1 MPHLVCSPNLH
12 RRQIL
17 AHRLREKQS
26 RKNERQHTKILDIEN
41 SRKGKMNTGKFFIKI
56 LFFVIVFLSLGAC
69 ATTLRV
75 EKALDVETKKQLQ
88 ISEVLV
94 TADSY
99 VFTSDTLLRA
109 LKSAVLSQLNAV
121 KAQGIPAVMEIVVTR
136 AKIVTRGRRALMGA
150 FGGSNILD
158 ITATIKAA
166 ETKNILGIYEVK
178 GKYNPGGWGVFSDP
192 IESTTSSVAE
202 ELVKGIYQ

>member
-1 MPHLVCSPNLH
+1 
-12 RRQIL
+12 
-17 AHRLREKQS
+17 
-26 RKNERQHTKILDIEN
+26 
-41 SRKGKMNTGKFFIKI
+41 MNTGKFFIKI

-88 ISEVLV
+88 ISEVSV
-94 TADSY
+94 TADSF

-158 ITATIKAA
+158 ITATIKAT
-166 ETKNILGIYEVK
+166 ETKNILGVYEV
-178 GKYNPGGWGVFSDP
+178 
-192 IESTTSSVAE
+192 
-202 ELVKGIYQ
+202 

>member
-1 MPHLVCSPNLH
+1 
-12 RRQIL
+12 
-17 AHRLREKQS
+17 
-26 RKNERQHTKILDIEN
+26 
-41 SRKGKMNTGKFFIKI
+41 MNTRKFFIKI

-88 ISEVLV
+88 ISEVSV
-94 TADSY
+94 TADSF

-150 FGGSNILD
+150 LGGSNILD

-192 IESTTSSVAE
+192 VESTTSSVAE

>member
-1 MPHLVCSPNLH
+1 M
-12 RRQIL
+12 
-17 AHRLREKQS
+17 E
-26 RKNERQHTKILDIEN
+26 
-41 SRKGKMNTGKFFIKI
+41 GKVNTGKFFIKI

-88 ISEVLV
+88 ISEVSV
-94 TADSY
+94 TADSF
-99 VFTSDTLLRA
+99 VFTSDTVLRA
-109 LKSAVLSQLNAV
+109 LKSAVLSQLNTI

-150 FGGSNILD
+150 FGGSSILD
-158 ITATIKAA
+158 ITATIKAT
-166 ETKNILGIYEVK
+166 ETKNILGVYEVK
-178 GKYNPGGWGVFSDP
+178 GKYNPGGWGIFSDP
-192 IESTTSSVAE
+192 IKSTTNSVAE

>member
-1 MPHLVCSPNLH
+1 
-12 RRQIL
+12 
-17 AHRLREKQS
+17 
-26 RKNERQHTKILDIEN
+26 
-41 SRKGKMNTGKFFIKI
+41 MNTGKFFIKI

-88 ISEVLV
+88 ISEVSV
-94 TADSY
+94 TADSF

-109 LKSAVLSQLNAV
+109 LKSAVLSQLNTI

-136 AKIVTRGRRALMGA
+136 AKIVTRGRRALMGV
-150 FGGSNILD
+150 FGGSSILD
-158 ITATIKAA
+158 ITATIKAT
-166 ETKNILGIYEVK
+166 ETKNILGVYEVK
-178 GKYNPGGWGVFSDP
+178 GKYNPGGWGIFSDP
-192 IESTTSSVAE
+192 IKSTTNSVAE

>member
-1 MPHLVCSPNLH
+1 
-12 RRQIL
+12 
-17 AHRLREKQS
+17 
-26 RKNERQHTKILDIEN
+26 
-41 SRKGKMNTGKFFIKI
+41 MNTGKFFIKI

-88 ISEVLV
+88 ISEVSV
-94 TADSY
+94 TADSF
-99 VFTSDTLLRA
+99 VFTSDVVLRA

-136 AKIVTRGRRALMGA
+136 VKIVTRGRRALMGA
-150 FGGSNILD
+150 LGGSNILD

-166 ETKNILGIYEVK
+166 ETKNILGVYEVK
-178 GKYNPGGWGVFSDP
+178 GKYNPGGWGVFSNP
-192 IESTTSSVAE
+192 VESTTSSVAE

>member
-1 MPHLVCSPNLH
+1 M
-12 RRQIL
+12 
-17 AHRLREKQS
+17 
-26 RKNERQHTKILDIEN
+26 
-41 SRKGKMNTGKFFIKI
+41 
-56 LFFVIVFLSLGAC
+56 IVFLSLGAC

-88 ISEVLV
+88 ISEVSV
-94 TADSY
+94 TADSF

-158 ITATIKAA
+158 ITATIKAT
-166 ETKNILGIYEVK
+166 ETKNILGVYEVK
-178 GKYNPGGWGVFSDP
+178 GKYNPGGWGIFSDP
-192 IESTTSSVAE
+192 VKSTTNSVAE

>member
-1 MPHLVCSPNLH
+1 
-12 RRQIL
+12 
-17 AHRLREKQS
+17 
-26 RKNERQHTKILDIEN
+26 
-41 SRKGKMNTGKFFIKI
+41 MNTGKFFIKI

-88 ISEVLV
+88 ISEVSV
-94 TADSY
+94 TADRY
-99 VFTSDTLLRA
+99 VFTSDTLLRS
-109 LKSAVLSQLNAV
+109 LKSAVLSQLNTV

-150 FGGSNILD
+150 FGGSSILD
-158 ITATIKAA
+158 ITATIKAT
-166 ETKNILGIYEVK
+166 ETKNILGVYEVK
-178 GKYNPGGWGVFSDP
+178 GKYNPGGWGIFSDP
-192 IESTTSSVAE
+192 IKSTTNSVAE

>member
-1 MPHLVCSPNLH
+1 
-12 RRQIL
+12 
-17 AHRLREKQS
+17 
-26 RKNERQHTKILDIEN
+26 
-41 SRKGKMNTGKFFIKI
+41 MNTGKFFIKI

-88 ISEVLV
+88 ISEVSV
-94 TADSY
+94 TADSF
-99 VFTSDTLLRA
+99 VFTSNVVLRA

-136 AKIVTRGRRALMGA
+136 VKIVTRGRRALMGA
-150 FGGSNILD
+150 FGGSSILD
-158 ITATIKAA
+158 ITATIKAT
-166 ETKNILGIYEVK
+166 ETKNILGVYEVK
-178 GKYNPGGWGVFSDP
+178 GKYNPGGWGIFSDP
-192 IESTTSSVAE
+192 VKSTTNSVAE

>member
-1 MPHLVCSPNLH
+1 
-12 RRQIL
+12 
-17 AHRLREKQS
+17 
-26 RKNERQHTKILDIEN
+26 
-41 SRKGKMNTGKFFIKI
+41 MNTGKFFIKI

-88 ISEVLV
+88 ISEVSV
-94 TADSY
+94 TADSF

-136 AKIVTRGRRALMGA
+136 VKIVTRGRRALMGA
-150 FGGSNILD
+150 FGGNSILD
-158 ITATIKAA
+158 ITATIKAT
-166 ETKNILGIYEVK
+166 ETKNILGVYEVK
-178 GKYNPGGWGVFSDP
+178 GKYNPGGWGIFSDP
-192 IESTTSSVAE
+192 VKSTTNSVAE

>member
-1 MPHLVCSPNLH
+1 
-12 RRQIL
+12 
-17 AHRLREKQS
+17 
-26 RKNERQHTKILDIEN
+26 
-41 SRKGKMNTGKFFIKI
+41 MNTGKFFIKI

-88 ISEVLV
+88 ISEVSV
-94 TADSY
+94 TADSF

-158 ITATIKAA
+158 ITATIKTT
-166 ETKNILGIYEVK
+166 ETKNILGVYEVK
-178 GKYNPGGWGVFSDP
+178 GKYNPGGWGIFSDP
-192 IESTTSSVAE
+192 VKSTTNSVAE

>member
-1 MPHLVCSPNLH
+1 
-12 RRQIL
+12 
-17 AHRLREKQS
+17 
-26 RKNERQHTKILDIEN
+26 
-41 SRKGKMNTGKFFIKI
+41 MNTGKFFIKI
-56 LFFVIVFLSLGAC
+56 LFFVIVLLSLGAC

-88 ISEVLV
+88 ISEVSV
-94 TADSY
+94 TTDSF

-166 ETKNILGIYEVK
+166 ETKNILGVYEVK

-192 IESTTSSVAE
+192 VESTTSSVAE

>member
-1 MPHLVCSPNLH
+1 
-12 RRQIL
+12 
-17 AHRLREKQS
+17 
-26 RKNERQHTKILDIEN
+26 
-41 SRKGKMNTGKFFIKI
+41 MNTGKFFIKI

-88 ISEVLV
+88 ISEVSV
-94 TADSY
+94 TADSF
-99 VFTSDTLLRA
+99 VFTSDVVLRA

-136 AKIVTRGRRALMGA
+136 VKIVTRGRRALMGA
-150 FGGSNILD
+150 FGGSSILD
-158 ITATIKAA
+158 ITATIKAT
-166 ETKNILGIYEVK
+166 ETKNILGVYEVK

-192 IESTTSSVAE
+192 IKSTTSSVAE

>member
-1 MPHLVCSPNLH
+1 
-12 RRQIL
+12 
-17 AHRLREKQS
+17 
-26 RKNERQHTKILDIEN
+26 
-41 SRKGKMNTGKFFIKI
+41 MNTGKFFIKI

-88 ISEVLV
+88 ISEVSV
-94 TADSY
+94 TVDSF
-99 VFTSDTLLRA
+99 VFTSDVVLRA

-136 AKIVTRGRRALMGA
+136 VKIVTRGRRALMGA
-150 FGGSNILD
+150 LGGSNILD
-158 ITATIKAA
+158 ITATIKTT
-166 ETKNILGIYEVK
+166 EKNILGVYEVK
-178 GKYNPGGWGVFSDP
+178 GKYNPGGFGIFSDP
-192 IESTTSSVAE
+192 VESTTKSVAE

>member
-1 MPHLVCSPNLH
+1 
-12 RRQIL
+12 
-17 AHRLREKQS
+17 
-26 RKNERQHTKILDIEN
+26 
-41 SRKGKMNTGKFFIKI
+41 MNTGKFFIKI
-56 LFFVIVFLSLGAC
+56 LFFVIVLLSLGAC

-88 ISEVLV
+88 ISEVSV
-94 TADSY
+94 TADRF
-99 VFTSDTLLRA
+99 VFTSDTVLRA

-158 ITATIKAA
+158 ITATIKAT
-166 ETKNILGIYEVK
+166 ETKNILGVYEVK
-178 GKYNPGGWGVFSDP
+178 GKYNPGGWGVFSNP
-192 IESTTSSVAE
+192 VESTTSSVAE

>member
-1 MPHLVCSPNLH
+1 
-12 RRQIL
+12 
-17 AHRLREKQS
+17 
-26 RKNERQHTKILDIEN
+26 
-41 SRKGKMNTGKFFIKI
+41 MNTGKFFIKI

-88 ISEVLV
+88 ISEVSV
-94 TADSY
+94 TADSF
-99 VFTSDTLLRA
+99 VFTSDTVLRA

-158 ITATIKAA
+158 ITATIKAT
-166 ETKNILGIYEVK
+166 ETKNILGVYEVK
-178 GKYNPGGWGVFSDP
+178 GKYNPGGWGVFSNP
-192 IESTTSSVAE
+192 VESTTSSVAE

>member
-1 MPHLVCSPNLH
+1 
-12 RRQIL
+12 
-17 AHRLREKQS
+17 
-26 RKNERQHTKILDIEN
+26 
-41 SRKGKMNTGKFFIKI
+41 MNTVKFFIKI
-56 LFFVIVFLSLGAC
+56 LFFVIVLLSLGAC

-75 EKALDVETKKQLQ
+75 EKALDAETKKQLQ
-88 ISEVLV
+88 ISEVSV
-94 TADSY
+94 TVDSF
-99 VFTSDTLLRA
+99 VFTSDVVLRA

-150 FGGSNILD
+150 LGGSNILD
-158 ITATIKAA
+158 ITATIKAK

-178 GKYNPGGWGVFSDP
+178 GSYNPGGWGIFSNPVD
-192 IESTTSSVAE
+192 STTSSVAE

>member
-1 MPHLVCSPNLH
+1 
-12 RRQIL
+12 
-17 AHRLREKQS
+17 
-26 RKNERQHTKILDIEN
+26 
-41 SRKGKMNTGKFFIKI
+41 MNAGKFFIKI

-88 ISEVLV
+88 ISEVSV

-99 VFTSDTLLRA
+99 VFTSDTLLRS
-109 LKSAVLSQLNAV
+109 LKSAVLSQLNTV

-150 FGGSNILD
+150 FGGSSILD
-158 ITATIKAA
+158 ITATIKAT
-166 ETKNILGIYEVK
+166 ETKNILGVYEVK
-178 GKYNPGGWGVFSDP
+178 GKYNPGGWGIFSDP
-192 IESTTSSVAE
+192 IKSTTNSVAE

>member
-1 MPHLVCSPNLH
+1 
-12 RRQIL
+12 
-17 AHRLREKQS
+17 
-26 RKNERQHTKILDIEN
+26 
-41 SRKGKMNTGKFFIKI
+41 MNTGKFFIKI
-56 LFFVIVFLSLGAC
+56 LFFVIVLLSLGAC

-75 EKALDVETKKQLQ
+75 EKALDAETKKQLQ
-88 ISEVLV
+88 ISEVSV
-94 TADSY
+94 TVDSF
-99 VFTSDTLLRA
+99 VFTSDVVLRA
-109 LKSAVLSQLNAV
+109 LESAVLSQLNAV

-166 ETKNILGIYEVK
+166 ETKNILGVYEVK
-178 GKYNPGGWGVFSDP
+178 GKYNPGGWGVFSNP
-192 IESTTSSVAE
+192 VESTTSSVAE

>member
-1 MPHLVCSPNLH
+1 
-12 RRQIL
+12 
-17 AHRLREKQS
+17 
-26 RKNERQHTKILDIEN
+26 
-41 SRKGKMNTGKFFIKI
+41 MNTGKFFIKI

-88 ISEVLV
+88 ISEVSV
-94 TADSY
+94 TADSF
-99 VFTSDTLLRA
+99 VFTSDVVLRA
-109 LKSAVLSQLNAV
+109 LESAVLSQLNAV

-136 AKIVTRGRRALMGA
+136 VKIVTRGRRALMGA
-150 FGGSNILD
+150 FGGSSILD
-158 ITATIKAA
+158 ITATIKAT
-166 ETKNILGIYEVK
+166 ETKNILGVYEVK

-192 IESTTSSVAE
+192 IKSTTSSVAE

>member
-1 MPHLVCSPNLH
+1 
-12 RRQIL
+12 
-17 AHRLREKQS
+17 
-26 RKNERQHTKILDIEN
+26 
-41 SRKGKMNTGKFFIKI
+41 MNTRIFIKI

-88 ISEVLV
+88 ISEVSV
-94 TADSY
+94 TADSF

-158 ITATIKAA
+158 ITATIKAT
-166 ETKNILGIYEVK
+166 ETKNILGVYEVK

-202 ELVKGIYQ
+202 ELVEGIYQ

>member
-1 MPHLVCSPNLH
+1 
-12 RRQIL
+12 
-17 AHRLREKQS
+17 
-26 RKNERQHTKILDIEN
+26 
-41 SRKGKMNTGKFFIKI
+41 MNTGKFFIKI

-88 ISEVLV
+88 ISEVSV
-94 TADSY
+94 TADSF
-99 VFTSDTLLRA
+99 VFTSDVVLRA
-109 LKSAVLSQLNAV
+109 LESAVLSQLNAV

-136 AKIVTRGRRALMGA
+136 VKIVTRGRRALMGA
-150 FGGSNILD
+150 FGGSSILD
-158 ITATIKAA
+158 ITATIKAT
-166 ETKNILGIYEVK
+166 ETRNILGVYEVK

-192 IESTTSSVAE
+192 IKSTTSSVAE

>member
-1 MPHLVCSPNLH
+1 
-12 RRQIL
+12 
-17 AHRLREKQS
+17 
-26 RKNERQHTKILDIEN
+26 
-41 SRKGKMNTGKFFIKI
+41 MNTGKFFIKI

-88 ISEVLV
+88 ISEVSV
-94 TADSY
+94 TADSF
-99 VFTSDTLLRA
+99 VFTSDTVLRA
-109 LKSAVLSQLNAV
+109 LKSAVLSQLNTV

-150 FGGSNILD
+150 FGGSSILD
-158 ITATIKAA
+158 ITATIKAT
-166 ETKNILGIYEVK
+166 ETKNILGVYEVK

-192 IESTTSSVAE
+192 IKSTTSSVAE